1 MADHPGSSW
10 TRLLF
15 EGRRFSLL
23 AFGVLAASGAA
34 TTVPVVDTRRVRASL
49 VGLMG
54 LALMGAESLQARGAE
69 PALHG
74 LFAYRASP
82 WQVAFAAG

>member
-23 AFGVLAASGAA
+23 AFGVLATSGAA
-34 TTVPVVDTRRVRASL
+34 TTVPVVHLGRVGASL

-54 LALMGAESLQARGAE
+54 LALMGAECLQARGAKA
-69 PALHG
+69 PLHG
-74 LFAYRASP
+74 PLAHRAGP
-82 WQVAFAAG
+82 RQVAFIAG